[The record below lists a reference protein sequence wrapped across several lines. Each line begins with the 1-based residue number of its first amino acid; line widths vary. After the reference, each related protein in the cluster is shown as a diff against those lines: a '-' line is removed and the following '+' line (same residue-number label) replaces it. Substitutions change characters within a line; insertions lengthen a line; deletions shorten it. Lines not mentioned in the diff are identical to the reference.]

1 VSFARKDL
9 ATIKSDTA
17 FFPQTGM
24 KSRKLIPA
32 EVLLSAYAQGIFPMG
47 LPDGEIG
54 WFSPDPRGVIPID
67 YRFHVPHGLRRVLKK
82 HTFELR
88 FNTAFHDV
96 MRGCAGRDETWIDD
110 VILASYSNLH
120 TLGFAHSVET
130 WRGNTLVGGL
140 YGVALGGAFFGES
153 MFHRETDASKIALC
167 ALVDRLREREFLLLD
182 TQWVTPHLK
191 QFGAHEIP
199 RSAYLIKLEAA
210 LERRCTFV
218 D

>member
-1 VSFARKDL
+1 
-9 ATIKSDTA
+9 
-17 FFPQTGM
+17 M
-24 KSRKLIPA
+24 KSRKLISA

-67 YRFHVPHGLRRVLKK
+67 DRFHVPHGLRRALKK
-82 HTFELR
+82 HPFELR
-88 FNTAFHDV
+88 FNTAFRDV

-110 VILASYSNLH
+110 VILASYCNLH

-130 WRGNTLVGGL
+130 WHGNRLVGGL

-167 ALVDRLREREFLLLD
+167 ALVDRLREREFTLLD

-199 RSAYLIKLEAA
+199 RSAYLIELESA
-210 LERRCTFV
+210 LRRRCTFV

>member
-1 VSFARKDL
+1 
-9 ATIKSDTA
+9 
-17 FFPQTGM
+17 M

-32 EVLLSAYAQGIFPMG
+32 EVLLQAYAQGIFPMG
-47 LPDGEIG
+47 MPDGEIG
-54 WFSPDPRGVIPID
+54 WFSPDPRGVIPLD
-67 YRFHVPHGLRRVLKK
+67 DKFHVPHGLRRTLAK
-82 HTFELR
+82 HRFELR
-88 FNTAFHDV
+88 FNTAFRDV
-96 MRGCAGRDETWIDD
+96 MQACAERDETWIDD
-110 VILASYSNLH
+110 VILASYCNLN

-130 WRGNTLVGGL
+130 WHGDKLVGGL

-167 ALVDRLREREFLLLD
+167 ALVDRLRERKFLLLD

-199 RSAYLIKLEAA
+199 RTTYLHRLDAA
-210 LERRCTFV
+210 LQRRCTFI